1 MMYVIP
7 TLVLPFHLP
16 LFFFSRDSS
25 RTTSTEN
32 ANTELLK
39 VGTGPGN
46 VTEILTKR
54 FSNVRASDSSKLHL
68 DVAKN
73 WLNNPSVTF
82 LQCRAE
88 ELVDV
93 VESHDHDQADLVTA
107 AECIMLMNPEQS
119 VTGFA
124 KLLRPGGTVAIWA
137 YGRPIFPND
146 ETQGL
151 YDKISAKAWER
162 VFPSKALE
170 MENAVKTMKS
180 WLDVVAFPPETWTDV
195 KRIKRNNDRP
205 LNLVSDEHF
214 DHEIKY
220 QSGVG
225 PGDKVEEQV
234 DRNFWMKEGCGI
246 DWVKGFIDVQY
257 PWKTTDDEIS
267 EQLKPMYEELEVS
280 MGGKGSTVKIAWPVV
295 LLLATKR

>member
-1 MMYVIP
+1 M
-7 TLVLPFHLP
+7 
-16 LFFFSRDSS
+16 
-25 RTTSTEN
+25 
-32 ANTELLK
+32 
-39 VGTGPGN
+39 
-46 VTEILTKR
+46 
-54 FSNVRASDSSKLHL
+54 
-68 DVAKN
+68 
-73 WLNNPSVTF
+73 
-82 LQCRAE
+82 
-88 ELVDV
+88 DV
-93 VESHDHDQADLVTA
+93 VESHEHGQADLVAA

-124 KLLRPGGTVAIWA
+124 KLLRPGGTVAIWS

-170 MENAVKTMKS
+170 TESAVKIMKS

-195 KRIKRNNDRP
+195 KRVKWNNDRP
-205 LNLVSDEHF
+205 LNFVGDEHF

-225 PGDKVEEQV
+225 PGDKVVEQV
-234 DRNFWMKEGCGI
+234 DRDFWMKEGCGI

-257 PWKTTDDEIS
+257 PWETTDEEIS
-267 EQLKPMYEELEVS
+267 EQLNSLYEELEVA
-280 MGGKGSTVKIAWPVV
+280 MGGEGNTVKIAWPVV